1 MTTKDTARHLHQLVQ
16 DYQLSIGG
24 TERIREWVLEER
36 AQARLRWKEDASE
49 VAWDKVMALARQTLE
64 DELECEIAEDGAT
77 GHKHKDILEAKS
89 KAVQLFKEMWLKGM
103 FANTGA

>member
-1 MTTKDTARHLHQLVQ
+1 MMTTKDTARHLHQLVQ

-49 VAWDKVMALARQTLE
+49 VAWDKVMALARQTLDVMALGHRTQAQGHPGGQE
-64 DELECEIAEDGAT
+64 QGSAALQGDVADG
-77 GHKHKDILEAKS
+77 H
-89 KAVQLFKEMWLKGM
+89 V
-103 FANTGA
+103 